1 MRKVLINQLGKIG
14 KFAKKVAEES
24 PNTSSAFL
32 YYEPKAPK
40 LIKGNKAKK

>member
-1 MRKVLINQLGKIG
+1 MKKVLVNSIQKVSD
-14 KFAKKVAEES
+14 FAKKVAIES

-40 LIKGNKAKK
+40 VIKERK